1 MRLASDFRADNNLEP
16 PRRSL
21 DGGAQ
26 GVLVSVSVLSL
37 WKWETLEEKD
47 VRDTMVDVGG
57 LLFCEWL
64 RFISTTAG
72 PWGLRSE
79 QQSCHS

>member
-1 MRLASDFRADNNLEP
+1 MRPASDFRADSSLEP

-26 GVLVSVSVLSL
+26 GMLVSVSVRSR
-37 WKWETLEEKD
+37 WIREALEEKE
-47 VRDTMVDVGG
+47 VRETMLDFGG

-64 RFISTTAG
+64 RFISTSSVSWRAAK
-72 PWGLRSE
+72 
-79 QQSCHS
+79 